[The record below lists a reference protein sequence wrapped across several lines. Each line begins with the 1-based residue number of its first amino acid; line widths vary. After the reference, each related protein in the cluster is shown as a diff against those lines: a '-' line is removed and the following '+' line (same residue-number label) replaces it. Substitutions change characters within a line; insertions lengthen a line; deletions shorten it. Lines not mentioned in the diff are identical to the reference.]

1 MKHISIL
8 FVILLLSFV
17 CFSNGVAEDS
27 SQWALPENANAR
39 IGRGQITD
47 MAYSPDGKLLAVG
60 TTIGAWLY
68 DVRTGDEVALLSGLT
83 NTELSNYQ
91 NLKHKRLNKSPSVSF
106 SPDGNTIAIAGWD
119 QKVRLWDVGTRKYK
133 TTLIGS
139 ANTVRYSPDGSILG
153 GVRYAEITLWDANTH
168 KLIRTLVLDN
178 KSFAFATI
186 AFSPD
191 GKTLASADRDNNI
204 HLWKLQTGLQKST
217 LTGHKSE
224 VKKLAFSP
232 DGTILASGD
241 WNNIIRLWDLK
252 TEKRKKTLI
261 EHEGQLNALAF
272 SLDGTTLASG
282 GFNQTIHLWDS
293 ESGEQKTA
301 FIGHK
306 GAIYTIVFCP
316 DGSTLA
322 SGSYDGTIIFWNT
335 KTGEQR
341 HTITHTQ
348 HQLPM
353 TLLADGKT
361 LASQNNGNI
370 MFLNVNTRQIE
381 KRLILNPI
389 YTSII
394 LMSRDGT
401 TLASG
406 IFSRRL
412 REMKVWNVQTGKVQA
427 TFTDALKNFYSNSPN
442 SKALSPDGKILA
454 LGKTDTTVEL
464 WDTHTGKLK
473 TTLRNHKGWV
483 SVVAFSP
490 DGRLLVSSDHS
501 NVINLWDATT
511 GKHESILTEKYAPN
525 ATLVFSPDGLRLAG
539 GDYSGV
545 WVWDMKTRK
554 RTHIFKNGSVSVLAF
569 SKDGT
574 KLAGASLF
582 GVINVWDLPMG
593 QLQDTFFGH
602 SGSITSLAFLSPE
615 NPDTTSLNKHIL
627 ASTSED
633 GTVLLWKIRP
643 TANTNEVVKIAPHI
657 VESAAIGERFKL
669 NIDVA
674 EAKNVKGYQVT
685 MDFDTTIL
693 RYVSSEKGDYLPA
706 DASFATKDVYPN
718 RLKLISKS
726 TDAMRKEDGTL
737 ASITYEVIATKPSII
752 NLPRVRLVKG
762 DGSFARPITVG
773 CSVIVSTVVKQAD
786 YTQFALPE
794 GAKARLGKGIVND
807 IKLSPDKT
815 LLAVASSAGIWLYDA
830 KTGDELVLLTG
841 HTLPVSVIAF
851 SPHGDLLVS
860 GSYDGTLRLWNPYTH
875 QLIRTLKAGGKIAA
889 VTFSPDGR
897 TLANAS
903 GDGIQLWD
911 THLWQDKLRIYR
923 AESSIFCLAFSPD
936 GKTLASGSLSD
947 NIQLWN
953 AYTGEHIFTF
963 DKEKRRHITS
973 INYGGPGGPR
983 LAFSPDG
990 QLLASTAVDFSGGS
1004 NQRIQL
1010 WNTSTGQLKVTLEE
1024 NTEGLKYPVSTVQ
1037 FSADGKTLIS
1047 GSRDGTLRK
1056 WDLRTGENIKP
1067 FGQTEYG
1074 KFNLLRFLPDNTTLV
1089 RATQDNAIHLLDI
1102 KTGKTLLTLTGYG
1115 GSISSVALSPDGTT
1129 LATVNDKRKIE
1140 LWDMQARRNTAK
1152 IEGDTDFSPLT
1163 FSPDGRTLASG
1174 IENEIKLWD
1183 TLTQQHKTTL
1193 TGHRSDVRNVVFSP
1207 NGRTLA
1213 SSAGNMIW
1221 LWDVHTGEHK
1231 TTLQGHTSN
1240 INALAFSSD
1249 GTMLASGSGDRD
1261 DDSTVR
1267 LWNTKTGK
1275 QYTKFRNLD
1284 REHHEFPLPITTI
1297 AFSPDGKI
1305 IASIDRSADIQLWNI
1320 VTKKHI
1326 TTLTANSDSPD
1337 HYYYGYFVM
1346 AFSPDGTTL
1355 TSTGYNSTINV
1366 WDIEARKRQDTLKGH
1381 TGLVTSLAYSVDG
1394 TTLVSGS
1401 TDGTVLLWQMR
1412 KSPLTRLNITPFSIE
1427 SPPAGTE
1434 LTFMINMTDGQN
1446 VDGYKF
1452 NLQHDA
1458 TALRFIPNPENAPK
1472 IKNVKAA
1479 SPVIAEKFIT
1489 LSGKASDG
1497 AIIEDG
1503 TIATVTFEVIKRADV
1518 TLTLTDA
1525 LLTHKDGEESRPSVG
1540 HAWVVEP
1547 PRIPEDANRDW
1558 QVDAADLE
1566 FVSSRFGQT
1575 GKDNSADVNKDGIV
1589 DLADLVLVAN
1599 ALNGTLPNHT
1609 TE

>member
-1 MKHISIL
+1 MKPISIL
-8 FVILLLSFV
+8 FVTLLLSFV
-17 CFSNGVAEDS
+17 CLSDGVAEDS

-381 KRLILNPI
+381 KRLPLDDPK

-394 LMSRDGT
+394 LMSEDGT

-406 IFSRRL
+406 IFSRQHT
-412 REMKVWNVQTGKVQA
+412 EMKVWNLHTGIHQSI
-427 TFTDALKNFYSNSPN
+427 FTDSLRSRYSEG
-442 SKALSPDGKILA
+442 LSPDGKTLA
-454 LGKTDTTVEL
+454 IGKTNNTVEL
-464 WDTHTGKLK
+464 WDTHTGKHK
-473 TTLRNHKGWV
+473 ATLRKHTGWV
-483 SVVAFSP
+483 SSVAFSP
-490 DGRLLVSSDHS
+490 DSRLLATGDHRRTIHLWHPATAQHIATFTTRNGSVTAIAFSPDNSILAAGTTDGIHLQNLETGTSISISKLGSS
-501 NVINLWDATT
+501 NVLAFTSDGTTLASGNWDNTIRLWDART
-511 GKHESILTEKYAPN
+511 GHLKD
-525 ATLVFSPDGLRLAG
+525 TLIGH
-539 GDYSGV
+539 
-545 WVWDMKTRK
+545 T
-554 RTHIFKNGSVSVLAF
+554 
-569 SKDGT
+569 
-574 KLAGASLF
+574 
-582 GVINVWDLPMG
+582 
-593 QLQDTFFGH
+593 DT
-602 SGSITSLAFLSPE
+602 ITSLVFLPILKPSME
-615 NPDTTSLNKHIL
+615 TL
-627 ASTSED
+627 ASASKD
-633 GTVLLWKIRP
+633 GTVLLWEIKPI
-643 TANTNEVVKIAPHI
+643 ADTNEVVKIAPHL

-726 TDAMRKEDGTL
+726 TDAVRKEDGTL
-737 ASITYEVIATKPSII
+737 ASIIFEVIATKPSII
-752 NLPRVRLVKG
+752 NLPRVRLEKG
-762 DGSFARPITVG
+762 DGSLARPIVVSG
-773 CSVIVSTVVKQAD
+773 SVVAPRQIGDTTED
-786 YTQFALPE
+786 YTQMNLPE
-794 GAKARLGKGIVND
+794 GAKARLGKGTVYD

-815 LLAVASSAGIWLYDA
+815 LLAVAGSAGIWLYDA

-1284 REHHEFPLPITTI
+1284 REHHEFSLPITTI

-1381 TGLVTSLAYSVDG
+1381 TGLVTSLAYSADG

-1452 NLQHDA
+1452 NFQYDA
-1458 TALRFIPNPENAPK
+1458 TVLQYIPNPENVPK
-1472 IKNVKAA
+1472 IKNVKGAP
-1479 SPVIAEKFIT
+1479 PVIAEKSIT
-1489 LSGKASDG
+1489 LAGNATPGFS
-1497 AIIEDG
+1497 IEDG
-1503 TIATVTFEVIKRADV
+1503 TIATATFEVIKRADV

-1525 LLTHKDGEESRPSVG
+1525 LLTHKDGEESRPIVG